1 MRGVRRSSRVWLTG
15 LCSIRVRLYVCGYVC
30 GYVCVC
36 VYVSMYMR
44 LR

>member
-30 GYVCVC
+30 GYV
-36 VYVSMYMR
+36 YVSMYMR